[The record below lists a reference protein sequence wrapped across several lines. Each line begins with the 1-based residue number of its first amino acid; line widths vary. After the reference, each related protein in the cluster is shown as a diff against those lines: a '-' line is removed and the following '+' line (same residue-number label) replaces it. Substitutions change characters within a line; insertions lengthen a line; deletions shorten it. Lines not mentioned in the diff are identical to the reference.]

1 MLVLYDDGLPSLNYN
16 ELRTRALDYG
26 IVLNSRKCHV
36 NKKTVDTNDLA
47 LLNRK
52 VSTKILLVTSKT
64 INPNQLLGNLATY
77 DGIVDAIGGNI
88 GIVSISQYNLTR
100 WSDICLHE
108 ILHLNGV
115 QHCETK
121 GCIMSFRLCQSTF
134 KYCLGC
140 LNPCSQM
147 HICTKCK
154 GDING

>member
-1 MLVLYDDGLPSLNYN
+1 MLVLYDEGLPTLNYN
-16 ELRTRALDYG
+16 ELRIRALDFG
-26 IVLNSRKCHV
+26 IVINSRKCHV
-36 NKKTVDTNDLA
+36 HKKTIGTKDLA
-47 LLNRK
+47 PLIK
-52 VSTKILLVTSKT
+52 EVASKILLITSKT
-64 INPNQLLGNLATY
+64 IKPNQSFGNLATY
-77 DGIVDAIGGNI
+77 KGIVDAISGNI
-88 GIVSISQYNLTR
+88 GIVSLSQDNLTR

-140 LNPCSQM
+140 PNPCSQM
-147 HICTKCK
+147 QVCTKCK